1 MGSEFREYVTGGDG
15 VSKKW
20 IMRLID
26 DVSIPHWII
35 EEEVNELPDTYKR
48 VGFCDSQED
57 AELIITAPELEAT
70 ATRRLEWLRRLNEAR
85 VEKGLYCLICGSG
98 VHGYTRTG
106 KFELIDNHADS
117 CELAKELADAVG
129 SQD

>member
-1 MGSEFREYVTGGDG
+1 M
-15 VSKKW
+15 SKKW

-70 ATRRLEWLRRLNEAR
+70 ATRRLELLKRLIEQEGMIVFA
-85 VEKGLYCLICGSG
+85 EKNCG
-98 VHGYTRTG
+98 
-106 KFELIDNHADS
+106 
-117 CELAKELADAVG
+117 CEDCTLVLEIKKELAD
-129 SQD
+129 DND